1 MAAQRDAKG
10 RFLKGNNLGFQPGH
24 KLSHLPSLSRGP
36 ILRLCA
42 ALVCPNCGEVCFVQP
57 GTNISKTNR
66 IWQHFEFCEKEPNP
80 ALVEENM
87 NKYRDE
93 TKIKAFMEAQKIGLV
108 LDHEEIY
115 AVASDTVFD
124 ETKRADTPEHHL
136 KFYQSYI
143 TMAQKIRMEK
153 ESQSGTSGD
162 IIINNFIDTTEADDD
177 VERKALLSSLGG
189 DE

>member
-1 MAAQRDAKG
+1 MAAQRDAKV
-10 RFLKGNNLGFQPGH
+10 RFLKGNSVGFQPGN

-42 ALVCPNCGEVCFVQP
+42 ALVCPNCGEVCVVSP
-57 GTNISKTNR
+57 GGEISKTNR
-66 IWQHFEFCEKEPNP
+66 IWQHFDYCEKESNP
-80 ALVEENM
+80 TLVEDNM

-93 TKIKAFMEAQKIGLV
+93 AKIKAFMDAQQIGIV

-124 ETKRADTPEHHL
+124 ETKRADVPEHHL
-136 KFYQSYI
+136 KFLQSYI
-143 TMAQKIRMEK
+143 TMSQKIRMEK

-162 IIINNFIDTTEADDD
+162 IVINNFIDTTEADDD

>member
-1 MAAQRDAKG
+1 MSAQRDARG

-24 KLSHLPSLSRGP
+24 KLSHLPSLSSGP
-36 ILRLCA
+36 ILRLYA
-42 ALVCPNCGEVCFVQP
+42 ALVCPNCGEVCYARP
-57 GTNISKTNR
+57 GKEISKDNR
-66 IWQHFEFCEKEPNP
+66 IWQHFEFCTQEPNP
-80 ALVEENM
+80 TLVDENM

-93 TKIKAFMEAQKIGLV
+93 SKIKAFMEAQKVGLV

-136 KFYQSYI
+136 KFLQSYI
-143 TMAQKIRMEK
+143 TMSQKIRMEK

-162 IIINNFIDTTEADDD
+162 IVINNEIPQH
-177 VERKALLSSLGG
+177 SLNTFFHIL
-189 DE
+189 

>member
-36 ILRLCA
+36 ISRLCA
-42 ALVCPNCGEVCFVQP
+42 ALVCPKCGEVCIVSP
-57 GTNISKTNR
+57 GMEISKNNR
-66 IWQHFEFCEKEPNP
+66 IWQHFEYCEKAPNP
-80 ALVEENM
+80 TLVDENM

-93 TKIKAFMEAQKIGLV
+93 AKIKAFMEAQKIGLV

-136 KFYQSYI
+136 KFLQSYI
-143 TMAQKIRMEK
+143 TMSQKIRMEK
-153 ESQSGTSGD
+153 ESHAGTSGD
-162 IIINNFIDTTEADDD
+162 IIINNFIDTAEADDD